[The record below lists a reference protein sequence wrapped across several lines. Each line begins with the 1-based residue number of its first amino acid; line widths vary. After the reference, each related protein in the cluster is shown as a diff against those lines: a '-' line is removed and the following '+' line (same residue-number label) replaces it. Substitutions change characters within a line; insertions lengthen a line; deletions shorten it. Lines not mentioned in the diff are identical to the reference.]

1 MALLLT
7 RIVGF
12 DSVDDES
19 IYEPFYQNL
28 NQTKPKQWV
37 CEENPPYSYWC
48 YYIYSNLQVLN
59 KLRLSKNLNTFTFR
73 PHSGATGPVDHLAVS
88 YLTSY
93 GISHGI
99 MLRKCPV
106 LQYLYYLKQI
116 GLALS
121 PISNS
126 RLFVKYNKN
135 PFPEFFRKGL
145 NVTLSTDNP
154 LMFHRTREPLLEEYS
169 VAAQVFELN

>member
-1 MALLLT
+1 
-7 RIVGF
+7 
-12 DSVDDES
+12 
-19 IYEPFYQNL
+19 
-28 NQTKPKQWV
+28 
-37 CEENPPYSYWC
+37 
-48 YYIYSNLQVLN
+48 
-59 KLRLSKNLNTFTFR
+59 
-73 PHSGATGPVDHLAVS
+73 
-88 YLTSY
+88 
-93 GISHGI
+93 

-169 VAAQVFELN
+169 VAAQVFELNQVDLAEISYNSVIQSGFNMNFKQKCLGENYFKGDLKNMHPKKSNLSNIRWAYRLHTFKEEYNYISKIN